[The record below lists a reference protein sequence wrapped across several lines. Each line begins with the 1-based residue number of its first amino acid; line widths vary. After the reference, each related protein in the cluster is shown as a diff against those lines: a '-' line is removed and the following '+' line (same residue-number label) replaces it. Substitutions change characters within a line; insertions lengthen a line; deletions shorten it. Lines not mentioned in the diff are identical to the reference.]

1 MRTKWTAVEEG
12 VLLEAKTIEEA
23 YRTLRA
29 EEYKRTY
36 AAVQGKRRKLLKENS
51 TPKQHPFQAK
61 FPKNVRGS

>member
-29 EEYKRTY
+29 EGYKRTY
-36 AAVQGKRRKLLKENS
+36 AAVQGKRRKLRRTHEIS
-51 TPKQHPFQAK
+51 
-61 FPKNVRGS
+61 

>member
-29 EEYKRTY
+29 EGYKRTY
-36 AAVQGKRRKLLKENS
+36 AAVQGKRRKL
-51 TPKQHPFQAK
+51 
-61 FPKNVRGS
+61 KNEKT